1 MALNT
6 KSGGGNGSGKEVER
20 GVYVD
25 KATIADVGV
34 LTGQIPQGW
43 QRPIGLGIE
52 LFLEKPGLDFQPKLR
67 LFGEPKFENGVPT
80 GWGSAFPVRDALAK
94 VAGYDGDIGDDLTI
108 PDAVLLSMIG
118 KEIHYIRFV
127 YGTGDDGK
135 AKYATFREVDTT
147 EAGIIKK
154 WNRSRQK
161 GYPKDYNPG
170 VLDSNGNGTATATA
184 TVLPS
189 ADDSF

>member
-6 KSGGGNGSGKEVER
+6 KSNGGNEVEP
-20 GVYVD
+20 GVIVD

-34 LTGQIPQGW
+34 LTGTTPQGW

-67 LFGEPKFENGVPT
+67 LFGEPKFENGTPT
-80 GWGSAFPVRDALAK
+80 GWGSAFPVRDALLK

-108 PDAVLLSMIG
+108 PEAVLLSMVG
-118 KEIHYIRFV
+118 KEVHYIRFA

-135 AKYATFREVDTT
+135 VKYATFREVDTT

-154 WNRSRQK
+154 WKRSRAK
-161 GYPKDYNPG
+161 GYPKDYNPAALG
-170 VLDSNGNGTATATA
+170 GNGNGHAATTSAI
-184 TVLPS
+184 PS